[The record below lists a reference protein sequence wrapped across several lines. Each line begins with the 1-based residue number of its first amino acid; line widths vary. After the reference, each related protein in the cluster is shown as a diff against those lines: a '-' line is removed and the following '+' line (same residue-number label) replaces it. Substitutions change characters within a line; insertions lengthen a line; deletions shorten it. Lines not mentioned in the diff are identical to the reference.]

1 MNNNWKITKTL
12 FLKEIRDVLRDK
24 KTVMMM
30 VLIPV
35 VVYPLIILVSLMV
48 TSMMYGNEDTVYDI
62 GAYNDSSDFDTAN
75 LEKVLKENAV
85 ETNEEDGSEE
95 QLYKINYETTD
106 EKISEEECKNKIKDK
121 DFDVYLEISDS
132 EGKAGVKAFYM
143 ESENES
149 QMAMNRV
156 KTAIDDIS
164 DVIRAKNV
172 ENAGLDANSILNP
185 IAFEQNGLSSDE
197 QIAGFLALC
206 TLV

>member
-24 KTVMMM
+24 KTVMIM

-35 VVYPLIILVSLMV
+35 VVYPLIMLVSLMV

-62 GAYNDSSDFDTAN
+62 VAYNDSSDFDTAN

-106 EKISEEECKNKIKDK
+106 EKISEEECKNKNG
-121 DFDVYLEISDS
+121 S
-132 EGKAGVKAFYM
+132 GV
-143 ESENES
+143 
-149 QMAMNRV
+149 
-156 KTAIDDIS
+156 I
-164 DVIRAKNV
+164 
-172 ENAGLDANSILNP
+172 
-185 IAFEQNGLSSDE
+185 
-197 QIAGFLALC
+197 
-206 TLV
+206 